1 MAVLNIRK
9 EKEDRKTDHVGKCS
23 RCSFI
28 SALFDAPI

>member
-23 RCSFI
+23 FI